1 LSNILDSIKLSAC
14 SKRIDGGNGFLQS
27 EKVNP
32 GRDNMERE
40 HLEKRFGLIA
50 VEKGYVKPENLIEAL
65 KTQVVED
72 MEKGEHRL
80 VGRILLEQGL
90 LSTEQIENIL
100 DILGKG
106 LPLLK
111 EV

>member
-1 LSNILDSIKLSAC
+1 MKFSAIWK
-14 SKRIDGGNGFLQS
+14 SKS
-27 EKVNP
+27 
-32 GRDNMERE
+32 GRNNMERE

-50 VEKGYVKPENLIEAL
+50 VEKGYIKPDHLIEAL

-80 VGRILLEQGL
+80 VGRILLEHGL
-90 LSTEQIENIL
+90 LTTVQIEEIL
-100 DILGKG
+100 DVLGKG